1 MAAKRPGRRPVAG
14 GSPGAAGSEAT
25 VLHGDA
31 PAGRARPMTISSY
44 FSSFG
49 PVPAWDDLCAWPPDV
64 FALTNLILD
73 YTEGYRLAVAPPKGQ
88 RWPPVPGWNERVS
101 IDATEWRSAAGQRHG
116 AVPEAVLSQ
125 WAVITRFR
133 DSALSS
139 VPSQVAWE
147 LMQALLTLHA
157 IADEA
162 CAGLAVDAP
171 DDPSGFE
178 RRAWRL
184 LDEQG
189 SLARISPNRIRIL
202 PKTHFAARGIT
213 IRSLSRYLGLTYES
227 IDLRWRRF
235 EPGDRPGGGMA
246 RREYNVVLVP
256 WPLRIAADAFRPVE
270 GPLQNMDRRAFGFF
284 EFVPDAALDAALLAA
299 ILAEARRRVPTV
311 DAVVFPE
318 ASVDAGEIPTLEAV
332 LADSSVTFLIAGV
345 RERPTTPDG
354 LGRNYIHVGVRTW
367 LGWERFQQEKHHR
380 WCLDEGQ
387 IRQYHL
393 GRMLD
398 ASRQWWE
405 AIDLP
410 PRMVQIID
418 VGGATFAPLVC
429 EDLARMDEVMELLRR
444 VGPSLI
450 LAVLLDGPQ
459 LPTRW
464 PCRYAS
470 VLVDDPGSAVLTLT
484 SFGMVARSR
493 PAGMKRSRVVA
504 LWHDTATGRH
514 ELELARGAAGI
525 LITASIRAKTV
536 WTADG
541 RRHEGETPE
550 LALSRVR
557 QLRPP
562 ASPAARRASRA

>member
-1 MAAKRPGRRPVAG
+1 MAVERSRRRAVGDGPAFG
-14 GSPGAAGSEAT
+14 DGSPHE
-25 VLHGDA
+25 V
-31 PAGRARPMTISSY
+31 TIASY
-44 FSSFG
+44 FGSFA
-49 PVPAWDDLCAWPPDV
+49 PVPPWDDLCAWPPDV

-73 YTEGYRLAVAPPKGQ
+73 FTEGYRLAVAPPKGEV
-88 RWPPVPGWNERVS
+88 WPPAPDWNEHVS
-101 IDATEWRSAAGQRHG
+101 AAAGEWRSAVEQAHG
-116 AVPEAVLSQ
+116 IVPEAVRSQ
-125 WAVITRFR
+125 WAVITKYR
-133 DSALSS
+133 DAALSS

-147 LMQALLTLHA
+147 LTQALLTLHA

-162 CAGLAVDAP
+162 CAGLAADAP
-171 DDPSGFE
+171 DEPSAFE
-178 RRAWRL
+178 RRAWRVL
-184 LDEQG
+184 EEHG
-189 SLARISPNRIRIL
+189 SLARISPSRIRIL
-202 PKTHFAARGIT
+202 PKTHFATRGIT

-235 EPGDRPGGGMA
+235 EPGDRPGGGLA
-246 RREYNVVLVP
+246 RREYNVVLAP
-256 WPLRIAADAFRPVE
+256 WPLRISADAFRPIE
-270 GPLQNMDRRAFGFF
+270 GPLRNMDRRAFGFF
-284 EFVPDAALDAALLAA
+284 EFVPDAALDASLLAA
-299 ILAEARRRVPTV
+299 TLAEARREVPTV

-318 ASVDAGEIPTLEAV
+318 ASIDASEIPALEAV
-332 LADSSVTFLIAGV
+332 LTESSVTFLISGV
-345 RERPTTPDG
+345 RERPTTAHG

-367 LGWERFQQEKHHR
+367 LGWERFRQDKHHR
-380 WCLDEGQ
+380 WCLDESQ

-398 ASRQWWE
+398 AGRQWWE

-418 VGGATFAPLVC
+418 VGGATFAPLIC

-504 LWHDTATGRH
+504 LWHDGATGRR

-525 LITASIRAKTV
+525 LVTASIRPKSV

-541 RRHEGETPE
+541 RRHADTTPE
-550 LALSRVR
+550 LALSRIR
-557 QLRPP
+557 QLRAP
-562 ASPAARRASRA
+562 ASRPTRRRTPV